1 MGTEHEENEQTS
13 GDDDASQQDIASI
26 ADVSV
31 EVATVDHT
39 LQKIRRMYR
48 KTRRK
53 PKGLKRLW
61 ARLLSIPHIALI
73 VTAVVFVVVVI
84 MWSLLWVFIFR
95 RESNSGAYF
104 AGMFRVAN
112 VEFIPEYRQEETN
125 EFLSLTTKIQQVV
138 SSVYKMSS
146 VARLYK
152 QTVISDLSNNNKGG
166 VLVHFWMVFVVPQL
180 KSPAVCEECVGAI
193 FRNSIHLSMKNRS
206 SVGYLLGLPVDIDSI
221 VINAVHRSDF
231 TSRSGSQC
239 VDKLYANLH
248 GARVPLNVFSSWGG
262 VTCHVKLT
270 SVPSSLI
277 RLTITSFLIEPSDCV
292 NDALTVY
299 DALLPMRGRILH
311 RLCEPV
317 SSSFSIVTTSNVML
331 LSFRMTNGNKSFRG
345 YFEAITE
352 EMCMSQIE
360 THSEPH
366 ITGQIY
372 SPFYPSLLPPMCF
385 CSWKFETPNSALGV
399 ALKFQ
404 NYVLK
409 PKDIKSCDHGWW
421 KVNEIIFCGSY
432 VGHHTVFR
440 IADHSPEVEFRC
452 SSRTSVQPF
461 LASYSSY
468 NISQPCPE
476 SYFLCSTGLCVE
488 KSRRCDGLDDCH
500 DESDEIFC
508 SRPPKNC
515 AGNSP
520 VHPLFVCNGERD
532 CINGKDELNCTQET
546 TCSAIRYQ
554 CNSGSCILK
563 KNAKC
568 DGVHDCQD
576 RSDEANCACGRPYVV
591 KKVNSSTGNE
601 RIVGGVN
608 SVEGEWPWQVS
619 LLFSGNLYC
628 GASIL
633 SPDWLISAAHCFSK
647 ERLSDPRYW
656 SAHLGM
662 LMQGSAKHVAD
673 IKRIVVH
680 EYYNAYTFDYDI
692 ALLQLNKPWPSSLR
706 PLVQPV
712 CLPSPSHTVTANHH
726 CWVTGWGYR
735 SEEDKVLP
743 SVLQKAEVSLL
754 TQTDCKKSYGPISP
768 RMLCAGVPSGE
779 QDACRGDSGGPLSCK
794 APGGSRWFLIGIVS
808 WGAGCGRP
816 NLPGVYTRVNKFTSW
831 IYSHIS

>member
-1 MGTEHEENEQTS
+1 
-13 GDDDASQQDIASI
+13 
-26 ADVSV
+26 
-31 EVATVDHT
+31 
-39 LQKIRRMYR
+39 
-48 KTRRK
+48 
-53 PKGLKRLW
+53 
-61 ARLLSIPHIALI
+61 
-73 VTAVVFVVVVI
+73 
-84 MWSLLWVFIFR
+84 
-95 RESNSGAYF
+95 
-104 AGMFRVAN
+104 
-112 VEFIPEYRQEETN
+112 
-125 EFLSLTTKIQQVV
+125 
-138 SSVYKMSS
+138 
-146 VARLYK
+146 
-152 QTVISDLSNNNKGG
+152 
-166 VLVHFWMVFVVPQL
+166 MVFVVPQL

-221 VINAVHRSDF
+221 VIN
-231 TSRSGSQC
+231 GSQC

-662 LMQGSAKHVAD
+662 LMQGSAKYVAD